1 MFILED
7 EATIDVK
14 EELKRIAE
22 KLGFSY
28 IEKNSVVNVN
38 GTHSGSIQVGSVLI
52 KVVYRSYIQ
61 EITAVI
67 NNNSI
72 DCTLGVKNITNL
84 SVDLQTASM
93 IIKSIQDSGLMD

>member
-1 MFILED
+1 MYILED
-7 EATIDVK
+7 EATIDIK

-72 DCTLGVKNITNL
+72 ERMVIDYMAGMTDDYILREYQTNIICNN
-84 SVDLQTASM
+84 
-93 IIKSIQDSGLMD
+93 

>member
-1 MFILED
+1 MYILED
-7 EATIDVK
+7 EATVDVK

>member
-1 MFILED
+1 MYILED
-7 EATIDVK
+7 ETTIDIK